1 MDIILQ
7 TNFHFMKYLHQHL
20 SVWKSFVKTN
30 FCEKFHDL
38 FFAKELLQ
46 LFSTRKKAYFAWNK
60 LWLFCQ
66 KKQFWK
72 TLWTSIL

>member
-46 LFSTRKKAYFAWNK
+46 LFSTRKKRILRGLNFDYFVKKNNFEK
-60 LWLFCQ
+60 LCEPAF
-66 KKQFWK
+66 
-72 TLWTSIL
+72 